1 MLNKDQTNT
10 LISIIDKLEDSL
22 LKDEF
27 LSQLNHLIIKSEE
40 VREHIEP
47 ISMKDIYKRFKV
59 PNQNITITDLQ
70 EEIKNLKQEIQILKE
85 NDISLEYR
93 LLELEGKNIIRNQH
107 KIELE
112 PSNDEA
118 GTSNN
123 NYINLL
129 SLITTH
135 KWHTE
140 VNLVIK
146 GEIFTT
152 ITLID
157 SGTDVNC
164 IQEGLIS
171 TQYYEKTLEKVTSAN
186 GSKMNIQYK
195 LSSAKICKGKI
206 CYNTSFVLIKNMNAC
221 MILGT
226 PFLTLLYPFHVTE
239 KGLITNTMGKEY
251 MF

>member
-1 MLNKDQTNT
+1 MY
-10 LISIIDKLEDSL
+10 
-22 LKDEF
+22 F
-27 LSQLNHLIIKSEE
+27 SQNS
-40 VREHIEP
+40 
-47 ISMKDIYKRFKV
+47 F
-59 PNQNITITDLQ
+59 QQ
-70 EEIKNLKQEIQILKE
+70 
-85 NDISLEYR
+85 
-93 LLELEGKNIIRNQH
+93 
-107 KIELE
+107 

-118 GTSNN
+118 ETSNN

-140 VNLVIK
+140 VKLVIK

-152 ITLID
+152 IALID
-157 SGTDVNC
+157 SGADVNC
-164 IQEGLIS
+164 IQEGLIP
-171 TQYYEKTLEKVTSAN
+171 TQYYDKTLEKVTSAN

-226 PFLTLLYPFHVTE
+226 SFLTRRFYFFL
-239 KGLITNTMGKEY
+239 
-251 MF
+251 

>member
-1 MLNKDQTNT
+1 MLNKNQTNT

-22 LKDEF
+22 LKNEF
-27 LSQLNHLIIKSEE
+27 LSQLNNLIIKSEE

-47 ISMKDIYKRFKV
+47 INMKDIYKRFKV
-59 PNQNITITDLQ
+59 PNQNITIKDLQ

-93 LLELEGKNIIRNQH
+93 LLELEGKDIIRNQH

-118 GTSNN
+118 ETSNN

-129 SLITTH
+129 SLIITH

-140 VNLVIK
+140 IKIK

-152 ITLID
+152 IALID
-157 SGTDVNC
+157 SGAVVNC
-164 IQEGLIS
+164 IQEGLIP

-186 GSKMNIQYK
+186 GSKMDIQYK
-195 LSSAKICKGKI
+195 LSNAKICKGKI
-206 CYNTSFVLIKNMNAC
+206 CYNTSFVLIKKHECLYDIRNP
-221 MILGT
+221 ILNIIISF
-226 PFLTLLYPFHVTE
+226 PSY
-239 KGLITNTMGKEY
+239 
-251 MF
+251 